1 MMLRNKESRS
11 CQGPWRI
18 RAKMLAGNKFTLLRL
33 MRAQRVISRKDSM
46 NNLSNEADEKYLFR
60 NLMILKRNF
69 ESELIS
75 RRKRT
80 KRKPVKNNN

>member
-1 MMLRNKESRS
+1 
-11 CQGPWRI
+11 
-18 RAKMLAGNKFTLLRL
+18 

-46 NNLSNEADEKYLFR
+46 NNLSKEADEKYLFR

-80 KRKPVKNNN
+80 KRKPVKNNS